1 MRLFE
6 ILLFLLCVTDAAAR
20 IRYASDRPIWTTAIP
35 LVSFLFAIIHVAGEG
50 TRWQMIPVYLVVV
63 SSFTMLLARSF
74 RESELSF
81 GGDQLSRSVGILIIG
96 LSVGS
101 LVSAT
106 ALPVFDLPAPTGHY
120 KVGTVDGEM
129 TESGI
134 VVRFQYPSDNAQGER
149 ASYAAGNFDTHL
161 IYLADRFGLLP
172 GWLQHLALVRS
183 FSYPGAA
190 LSEEL
195 PRYRILIACPDVG
208 IPATQSTILAEE
220 LASRGFV
227 VISIPNPSQIDSIDS
242 SAVPEIIIT
251 WLETV
256 DRGDRL
262 GWLAERLNF
271 GTVGIYG
278 LGNAG
283 QAAVQ
288 ASINGSFRAGASVG
302 AQSPVNEPTVPFMYI
317 HPADYP
323 AVIPDNVNHTTY
335 VLTIAGAGVDN
346 FGDDAFISPMMPAL
360 GKFGSI
366 APVRASLIVGDY
378 LGAFFNK
385 HLTRGTVEPILDDDL
400 QKYLEVTFLVHE
412 AKD

>member
-6 ILLFLLCVTDAAAR
+6 ILLFLLCVTDATAR
-20 IRYASDRPIWTTAIP
+20 IRYASHRPILTTAIP

-50 TRWQMIPVYLVVV
+50 ARWQMIPIYLVVV
-63 SSFTMLLARSF
+63 SAFTMLLARSF
-74 RESELSF
+74 QENDLSF
-81 GGDQLSRSVGILIIG
+81 GGDRLARNVGILIIG

-106 ALPVFDLPAPTGHY
+106 ALPVFDLPAPTGDY
-120 KVGTVDGEM
+120 VVGTVDGEIA
-129 TESGI
+129 ESGI
-134 VVRFQYPSDNAQGER
+134 VVRFHYPSDKAQGRR

-161 IYLADRFGLLP
+161 TYIADRFGLPP

-183 FSYPGAA
+183 SSFPDAS

-195 PRYRILIACPDVG
+195 PRYRILIACPDVSR
-208 IPATQSTILAEE
+208 PTTQSTNLSEE
-220 LASRGFV
+220 LASKGFV
-227 VISIPNPSQIDSIDS
+227 VISIPNPAQIDSIDS
-242 SAVPEIIIT
+242 SALPEIIIA

-256 DRGDRL
+256 DRGDEL

-271 GTVGIYG
+271 GTVGVYG
-278 LGNAG
+278 LGDAG

-302 AQSPVNEPTVPFMYI
+302 ATSATNEPTVPFMYI
-317 HPADYP
+317 FPGDQP
-323 AVIPDNVNHTTY
+323 AVLPDSVSRTTY

-366 APVRASLIVGDY
+366 APTRSSLIVGAY

-385 HLTRGTVEPILDDDL
+385 HLTRGTVEPVLDGDL
-400 QKYLEVTFLVHE
+400 QKYPEVTLLVHE
-412 AKD
+412 ADD

>member
-1 MRLFE
+1 
-6 ILLFLLCVTDAAAR
+6 
-20 IRYASDRPIWTTAIP
+20 
-35 LVSFLFAIIHVAGEG
+35 
-50 TRWQMIPVYLVVV
+50 MIPIYLVVV
-63 SSFTMLLARSF
+63 SAFTMLLVRSF
-74 RESELSF
+74 QENELSF
-81 GGDQLSRSVGILIIG
+81 GGDRLSRSVGILIIG

-106 ALPVFDLPAPTGHY
+106 ALPVFDLPVPTGHY
-120 KVGTVDGEM
+120 RVGTVDGEM
-129 TESGI
+129 AESGI
-134 VVRFQYPSDNAQGER
+134 VVRFYYPSDSARGER
-149 ASYAAGNFDTHL
+149 SSYAAGNFDTHL
-161 IYLADRFGLLP
+161 TYIADRFGLPP
-172 GWLQHLALVRS
+172 GWLQHLALVKS
-183 FSYPGAA
+183 FSFPGAA

-208 IPATQSTILAEE
+208 RPATQSTILAEE

-227 VISIPNPSQIDSIDS
+227 VISIPDPAQIDTIDS
-242 SAVPEIIIT
+242 SAIPEIIVA

-271 GTVGIYG
+271 GTVGVYG
-278 LGNAG
+278 IGDAG

-288 ASINGSFRAGASVG
+288 ASTNGSFRAGASVG
-302 AQSPVNEPTVPFMYI
+302 EQSPVNEPTVPFMYI

-323 AVIPDNVNHTTY
+323 AVLPDSVNHTTY
-335 VLTIAGAGVDN
+335 VLTIAGTGVDN

-400 QKYLEVTFLVHE
+400 QKYPEVTFLVHE
-412 AKD
+412 AD